1 VETSLV
7 LMTRTSNQIGDDA
20 EARAM
25 AILQGRR
32 VGGSGGGRFLKG
44 DGSDGGNFVYFVKAT
59 ATVRTTSARAIRKLW
74 NEALAGARGPAGHGD
89 GSKPALIFELE
100 GELFL
105 LCRLEDHAELATATV
120 TPYIEPSKV
129 QERRARHLRRPSER

>member
-1 VETSLV
+1 MS
-7 LMTRTSNQIGDDA
+7 RSSNEIGDDA
-20 EARAM
+20 ERRAM

-44 DGSDGGNFVYFVKAT
+44 DGRDNGSFVYFVKAT
-59 ATVRTTSARAIRKLW
+59 DTVRTTSARAIRKLW
-74 NEALAGARGPAGHGD
+74 REAVTGARGAAGHGD
-89 GSKPALIFELE
+89 GAKPALIFEIE

-120 TPYIEPSKV
+120 TRYIDPTKV

>member
-1 VETSLV
+1 
-7 LMTRTSNQIGDDA
+7 
-20 EARAM
+20 M

-44 DGSDGGNFVYFVKAT
+44 DGSDSGSFVYFVKAT

-74 NEALAGARGPAGHGD
+74 NEAVTGARGAAGHGD

-105 LCRLEDHAELATATV
+105 LCRLEDHAELATATLS
-120 TPYIEPSKV
+120 PYIEPTKA
-129 QERRARHLRRPSER
+129 QERRAKHMRRPSER

>member
-1 VETSLV
+1 
-7 LMTRTSNQIGDDA
+7 
-20 EARAM
+20 M

-44 DGSDGGNFVYFVKAT
+44 DGSDAGSFIYFVKAT
-59 ATVRTTSARAIRKLW
+59 ATVRTTAARAIRKLW
-74 NEALAGARGPAGHGD
+74 NEALAGARGHAGHGD

-120 TPYIEPSKV
+120 TRYIEPGKV
-129 QERRARHLRRPSER
+129 AERRSRHMRRPSER

>member
-1 VETSLV
+1 MS
-7 LMTRTSNQIGDDA
+7 RSSNEIGDDA
-20 EARAM
+20 ERRAM

-44 DGSDGGNFVYFVKAT
+44 DGRDNGSFVYFVKAT
-59 ATVRTTSARAIRKLW
+59 DTVRTTSARAIRKLW
-74 NEALAGARGPAGHGD
+74 REAVTGARGPAGHGD
-89 GSKPALIFELE
+89 GAKPALIFEIE

-120 TPYIEPSKV
+120 TRYIDPTKV